1 MRLKKISSEIFN
13 FLQNNLVNIQLFHRL
28 LANTHDATL
37 MLMQPLEG
45 MQDIELHLTMN
56 VYSNE
61 ELRGKSVAKVF
72 IYVSQYAF

>member
-1 MRLKKISSEIFN
+1 MNIWDKYF
-13 FLQNNLVNIQLFHRL
+13 VNKLFRRL

-37 MLMQPLEG
+37 MLLQPLEG

-56 VYSNE
+56 VYTDG